1 VLVHGLCFLHTTTS
15 FASTASTATTITVAT
30 AAASSPTCAAAS
42 RLYRRHRRHRP
53 IRRRFLCRLQGM
65 VHGPCEDH
73 LCLSVVPLQGLWHL
87 HTSSSSSASFPAST
101 TCSQAAATV
110 AAISATTDHVQS
122 DFVLGVGAH
131 CAVRSRLPRRV
142 RARHPVDGHVASGDD
157 RVDVV
162 RGPCRC
168 DAALATVRAARPAHL
183 FTVSRSFCLCAGRA
197 AERRAYAPP
206 ARQGAVAAARQHSH
220 AWWEDDSAR
229 QLKGAEP
236 HVDTFESTGAAERH
250 HERRFERRLERR
262 FERCLELHIKPLHPR
277 AWGARLERPCM
288 LHGCAGRLDVL
299 LRRGTAAARVRLS
312 SPVRK
317 TDPPIPV
324 TRRARH
330 RLLRRMQR
338 AHGVGRQR
346 VVPEEGGNQRS

>member
-1 VLVHGLCFLHTTTS
+1 VLGRDPECAFLVLCRVDCMPIPETRRKNEDQLVDPKAHAGESNSIRPELDNVDASGEWSVRERPLRALVFVQRPIGTLWLVLVHGLCFLHTTTS

-73 LCLSVVPLQGLWHL
+73 LCLPVVPLQGLWHL

-110 AAISATTDHVQS
+110 AATSATTDHVQS
-122 DFVLGVGAH
+122 SFVLGVGAH

-168 DAALATVRAARPAHL
+168 DAALATVRAARPAHV
-183 FTVSRSFCLCAGRA
+183 FPISGSFCLFAGRA
-197 AERRAYAPP
+197 AERCAYAPP

-220 AWWEDDSAR
+220 AWWEDDPAR
-229 QLKGAEP
+229 QPEGA
-236 HVDTFESTGAAERH
+236 
-250 HERRFERRLERR
+250 
-262 FERCLELHIKPLHPR
+262 
-277 AWGARLERPCM
+277 
-288 LHGCAGRLDVL
+288 
-299 LRRGTAAARVRLS
+299 
-312 SPVRK
+312 
-317 TDPPIPV
+317 
-324 TRRARH
+324 
-330 RLLRRMQR
+330 
-338 AHGVGRQR
+338 
-346 VVPEEGGNQRS
+346 